1 MEDWGEEGVPLSFSS
16 RILGIFHPPKILSPF
31 PLRRLDY
38 LTNSEKKKKEKWNVF
53 TRNIEFVVKPSY

>member
-1 MEDWGEEGVPLSFSS
+1 MEDWGEEDVPLSFSS
-16 RILGIFHPPKILSPF
+16 RILGTFHPPKILFPF

-53 TRNIEFVVKPSY
+53 TRNIEIVVKPSH